1 MAKGP
6 INVNGGQ
13 KLKQVVK
20 LVKKPQTI
28 DAKKKKNVNEINV

>member
-6 INVNGGQ
+6 IKGNGGQ
-13 KLKQVVK
+13 KLKQAAK